1 MKASIQPIGRNIFY
15 VTADCRKKGYGMNVK
30 LKRVNEEIEKIE
42 TRISEWQ
49 EQLKALKQQ
58 RKQLE
63 DQEIIKSIRSMQMS
77 GTDMLTLL
85 DGIQNGNIR
94 FVSDAEGNM
103 HMESDTEIV
112 AESEDFSNEKMD

>member
-1 MKASIQPIGRNIFY
+1 
-15 VTADCRKKGYGMNVK
+15 MNVK
-30 LKRVNEEIEKIE
+30 LKRVIEEIEKIE
-42 TRISEWQ
+42 NKVSEWQ
-49 EQLKALKQQ
+49 DQLKHLRQQ

-77 GTDMLTLL
+77 GSDMLTLL

-103 HMESDTEIV
+103 HMESDTESV
-112 AESEDFSNEKMD
+112 AESEDFTHEKVD

>member
-1 MKASIQPIGRNIFY
+1 
-15 VTADCRKKGYGMNVK
+15 MNVK
-30 LKRVNEEIEKIE
+30 LKRVIEEIDKIE
-42 TRISEWQ
+42 KKVSEWQ
-49 EQLKALKQQ
+49 DQLKHLRQQ

-77 GTDMLTLL
+77 GADMLTLL

-103 HMESDTEIV
+103 HMESNTESI
-112 AESEDFSNEKMD
+112 AESEDFEHEKVD

>member
-1 MKASIQPIGRNIFY
+1 
-15 VTADCRKKGYGMNVK
+15 MNVK
-30 LKRVNEEIEKIE
+30 LKRVIEEIEKIE
-42 TRISEWQ
+42 NKVSEWQ
-49 EQLKALKQQ
+49 DQLKHLRQQ

-77 GTDMLTLL
+77 GADMLTLL

-103 HMESDTEIV
+103 HMESDTESV
-112 AESEDFSNEKMD
+112 AESEDFAHEKVD

>member
-1 MKASIQPIGRNIFY
+1 
-15 VTADCRKKGYGMNVK
+15 MNVK
-30 LKRVNEEIEKIE
+30 LKRVIEEIEKIE
-42 TRISEWQ
+42 NKVSEWQ
-49 EQLKALKQQ
+49 DQLKHLRQQ

-77 GTDMLTLL
+77 GADMLTLL

-103 HMESDTEIV
+103 HMESDTESV
-112 AESEDFSNEKMD
+112 AESEDFEHEKVD

>member
-1 MKASIQPIGRNIFY
+1 
-15 VTADCRKKGYGMNVK
+15 MNVK

-42 TRISEWQ
+42 ARISEWQ

-112 AESEDFSNEKMD
+112 AESEDFSNEKVD

>member
-1 MKASIQPIGRNIFY
+1 
-15 VTADCRKKGYGMNVK
+15 MNVK
-30 LKRVNEEIEKIE
+30 LKRVIEEIEKIE
-42 TRISEWQ
+42 NKVSEWQ
-49 EQLKALKQQ
+49 DQLKHLRQQ

-77 GTDMLTLL
+77 GADMLTLL

-103 HMESDTEIV
+103 HMESDTKGV
-112 AESEDFSNEKMD
+112 AESEDFAHEKVD

>member
-1 MKASIQPIGRNIFY
+1 
-15 VTADCRKKGYGMNVK
+15 MNVK
-30 LKRVNEEIEKIE
+30 LKRVIEEIDKIE
-42 TRISEWQ
+42 KKVSEWQ
-49 EQLKALKQQ
+49 DQPKQLRQQ

-77 GTDMLTLL
+77 GTDMITLL
-85 DGIQNGNIR
+85 DGIQNGSVR

-112 AESEDFSNEKMD
+112 AESEDFSNEKVD

>member
-1 MKASIQPIGRNIFY
+1 
-15 VTADCRKKGYGMNVK
+15 MNVK
-30 LKRVNEEIEKIE
+30 LNRVIEDIDKIEKK
-42 TRISEWQ
+42 ISEWQ
-49 EQLKALKQQ
+49 AQLKQLKQQ

-77 GTDMLTLL
+77 GADMLTLL

-103 HMESDTEIV
+103 HMESDTESA
-112 AESEDFSNEKMD
+112 AESEDFEHEKVD

>member
-1 MKASIQPIGRNIFY
+1 
-15 VTADCRKKGYGMNVK
+15 MNVK
-30 LKRVNEEIEKIE
+30 LKRVIEEIEKIE
-42 TRISEWQ
+42 NKVSEWQ
-49 EQLKALKQQ
+49 DQLKHLRQQ

-77 GTDMLTLL
+77 GADMLTLL

-103 HMESDTEIV
+103 HMESDTVGV
-112 AESEDFSNEKMD
+112 AESEDFAHEKVD

>member
-1 MKASIQPIGRNIFY
+1 
-15 VTADCRKKGYGMNVK
+15 MNVK
-30 LKRVNEEIEKIE
+30 LKRVNEEIDKIE
-42 TRISEWQ
+42 KKVSEWQ
-49 EQLKALKQQ
+49 DQLKQLRQQ

-77 GTDMLTLL
+77 GTDMITLL

-112 AESEDFSNEKMD
+112 AESEDFSNEKVD